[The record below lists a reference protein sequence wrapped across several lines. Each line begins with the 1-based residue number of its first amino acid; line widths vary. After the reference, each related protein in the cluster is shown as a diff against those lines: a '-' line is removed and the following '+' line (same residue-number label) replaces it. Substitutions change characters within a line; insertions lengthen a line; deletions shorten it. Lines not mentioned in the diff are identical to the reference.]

1 MTKIIFYINSWLYHI
16 RTQYK
21 EFRDWQSKQSEMLE
35 LQIKKSLALNDSAK
49 KLNDE
54 WAEFKIA
61 KARFEDEKKGIE
73 YSKENLSKD
82 VIRLIRHNLAGDP
95 LSTETPES
103 PEKDEGY
110 FGEINSLSKN
120 KTLANEINQ
129 LKKEF
134 LENIAY
140 QVNDIEWLNFNRAR
154 IDGLTVLTERLEQK
168 GAEKES
174 YDRGR
179 EKENGGTTESSGRPD
194 QSSSR
199 QG

>member
-1 MTKIIFYINSWLYHI
+1 MTKITFYITSWFYHI
-16 RTQYK
+16 LNQYQ
-21 EFRDWQSKQSEMLE
+21 EFKKWKTEKDEILE

-54 WAEFKIA
+54 WADYRNKRYHLE
-61 KARFEDEKKGIE
+61 EEEKRIKE
-73 YSKENLSKD
+73 EKENMSKD
-82 VIRLIRHNLAGDP
+82 VMKLIRHNLAGDP
-95 LSTETPES
+95 LNAKVPES
-103 PEKDEGY
+103 PEQDEGY
-110 FGEINSLSKN
+110 FGEVNSLSKN
-120 KTLANEINQ
+120 KTLLNEINQ

-154 IDGLTVLTERLEQK
+154 IDGLTILTERLEQK

-179 EKENGGTTESSGRPD
+179 EKENGGTSKDGGGSD
-194 QSSSR
+194 QNSSR
-199 QG
+199 